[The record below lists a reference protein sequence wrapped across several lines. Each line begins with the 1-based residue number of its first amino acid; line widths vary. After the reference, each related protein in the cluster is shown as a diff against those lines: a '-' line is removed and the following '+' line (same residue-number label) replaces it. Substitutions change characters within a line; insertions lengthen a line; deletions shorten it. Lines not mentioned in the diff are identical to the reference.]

1 MEEEEIGSGQRGGW
15 GKVWEEK
22 GRRNCFQDVK
32 TNKQT
37 KEDEWLE
44 DSGRNRVVSSS
55 VMSSS

>member
-32 TNKQT
+32 TNKQKKMSGWKIQVET
-37 KEDEWLE
+37 EW
-44 DSGRNRVVSSS
+44 S
-55 VMSSS
+55 VQV